1 MVQKIEWTEQSGN
14 DLLKIKEYIAS
25 DSLFQAERI
34 IKLIYFSVQKLISNP
49 EIGKVIYSSEKYKVR
64 RILVK
69 SYRVIYVFIS
79 DTIFILS
86 VQHQSRESGTD
97 FDLTFL

>member
-1 MVQKIEWTEQSGN
+1 MVQKIEWTGQSEN

-25 DSLFQAERI
+25 DSLFQAKRI
-34 IKLIYFSVQKLISNP
+34 IKLIYFSVQKLLSHP
-49 EIGKVIYSSEKYKVR
+49 EIGKIIYSSEKYKVR

-69 SYRVIYVFIS
+69 SYRVIYVFHS
-79 DTIFILS
+79 ETIFILS
-86 VQHQSRESGTD
+86 VRHQSRESATD